1 MGARLVGGLGK
12 QAAAHGVPV
21 RITGPEVMP
30 YLTFDADDAVPR
42 PARPEPPIHAP
53 AHPSMTL

>member
-42 PARPEPPIHAP
+42 SAPPAQNRQSMHPPT
-53 AHPSMTL
+53 HP